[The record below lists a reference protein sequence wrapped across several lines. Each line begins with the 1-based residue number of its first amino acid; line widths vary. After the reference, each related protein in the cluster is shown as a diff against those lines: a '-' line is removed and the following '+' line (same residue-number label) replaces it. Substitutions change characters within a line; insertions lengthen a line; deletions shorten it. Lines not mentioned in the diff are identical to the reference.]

1 MRLYYR
7 IIVLR
12 TMIMIINSAGTLRII
27 GRKGIGWGSRVIPM
41 IIVDPCV
48 PMLFN
53 DADAGFVP

>member
-1 MRLYYR
+1 
-7 IIVLR
+7 
-12 TMIMIINSAGTLRII
+12 MIMIINSAGTLRII